1 MTNKKRE
8 RKIFVSTHTI
18 KSRSSK
24 TFLNMENV
32 KKVWWWWQTLSF
44 LFFVWRKIQ
53 CFVHL
58 LFFAFYPITYTFAVF
73 LSINQQW
80 TFGMEKLSGR
90 LGYSYFSFHHVLILF
105 SFCKIQ
111 NGSHPKMYV
120 VCTSNTKVVVFVFR
134 KAVVL
139 WTLAPHLHGTAAP
152 EEKAKA
158 EKKTVW
164 SSQGVTQGFYILK
177 VHSNG
182 FCENTFVLSLY

>member
-1 MTNKKRE
+1 M
-8 RKIFVSTHTI
+8 F
-18 KSRSSK
+18 
-24 TFLNMENV
+24 
-32 KKVWWWWQTLSF
+32 
-44 LFFVWRKIQ
+44 
-53 CFVHL
+53 C
-58 LFFAFYPITYTFAVF
+58 TFAILWLFSYYYVHFTVF

-80 TFGMEKLSGR
+80 TFGMKKLSGR

-182 FCENTFVLSLY
+182 FCENTFVLSLAGSYMASINAVNRKLFWIYEMSWKLQL

>member
-1 MTNKKRE
+1 MFCRY
-8 RKIFVSTHTI
+8 ICFSLA
-18 KSRSSK
+18 
-24 TFLNMENV
+24 F
-32 KKVWWWWQTLSF
+32 TLLRHF
-44 LFFVWRKIQ
+44 RCRFF
-53 CFVHL
+53 
-58 LFFAFYPITYTFAVF
+58 
-73 LSINQQW
+73 SINQHW
-80 TFGMEKLSGR
+80 TCGMKKLSVR
-90 LGYSYFSFHHVLILF
+90 LGYSNISFIHVLILF

-111 NGSHPKMYV
+111 NGIHPKMYV

-139 WTLAPHLHGTAAP
+139 WTLAPHLHGTAP

-182 FCENTFVLSLY
+182 FCENTFVLSLAGSYMASKNTVNRILIWIFKMCWKL